1 MSFLVFFLIILGS
14 TPCFGQGP
22 NESPDQ
28 VWEVGDRRWTI
39 EEELRFGKW
48 MEETITEDFFIRYT
62 IPTDCADAVYAIR
75 WIYARIQH
83 LPAAAT
89 TKDGRLIGHWSTDW
103 GFLPTHPEWDRDERF
118 RAVLFYLFPRTW
130 TGTLPLDTYPVRIS
144 PDSVTPGTL
153 FLVTESHTGIVG
165 HVSLDG
171 SQAHPLQTWESAL
184 PVKVQKLSLR
194 NFFSGRPESKA
205 RSGLVKFRW
214 PVSQNGGW
222 TYLAAPEHPFYS
234 EEQYTSDFCKG
245 YADFVEA
252 VARRIDPTDYLPVEK
267 MFKVMGTLTR
277 MLRERV
283 PIVQEGYE
291 QCRDGG
297 CPEASELW
305 EIYSTSGR
313 DEMIVSLV
321 DHLSQIIES
330 NALDKEMAKGMM
342 ETIPIEISENRSV
355 TLYHVY
361 QYHLWLS
368 PHPEDE
374 IEARWGLRK
383 CEMIYAKTRATQD
396 SISFIEKTYR
406 KRNPRFA
413 NFSIRQQQQILQR
426 LNGEWSRSECTEL
439 SLVPKKNIRVSS
451 PPKPSTEPRRG
462 LKKCEAIYTEIRAT
476 WDSMSFIEKTYRAK
490 DPEYADFSLDQ
501 QHRILQRLS
510 EEWSGSRCAG
520 LPPIPEEK
528 VMK

>member
-1 MSFLVFFLIILGS
+1 M
-14 TPCFGQGP
+14 
-22 NESPDQ
+22 
-28 VWEVGDRRWTI
+28 
-39 EEELRFGKW
+39 
-48 MEETITEDFFIRYT
+48 
-62 IPTDCADAVYAIR
+62 
-75 WIYARIQH
+75 
-83 LPAAAT
+83 
-89 TKDGRLIGHWSTDW
+89 
-103 GFLPTHPEWDRDERF
+103 
-118 RAVLFYLFPRTW
+118 
-130 TGTLPLDTYPVRIS
+130 
-144 PDSVTPGTL
+144 
-153 FLVTESHTGIVG
+153 
-165 HVSLDG
+165 
-171 SQAHPLQTWESAL
+171 
-184 PVKVQKLSLR
+184 
-194 NFFSGRPESKA
+194 
-205 RSGLVKFRW
+205 
-214 PVSQNGGW
+214 
-222 TYLAAPEHPFYS
+222 
-234 EEQYTSDFCKG
+234 
-245 YADFVEA
+245 
-252 VARRIDPTDYLPVEK
+252 ARRIDPTDYLPVEK

-439 SLVPKKNIRVSS
+439 SLVPQKNIRVSS

-476 WDSMSFIEKTYRAK
+476 WDSMSFIEKTYRTN
-490 DPEYADFSLDQ
+490 DPDYADFSIEQ
-501 QHRILQRLS
+501 QQQIVQRLS
-510 EEWSGSRCAG
+510 EEWSRSRCTES
-520 LPPIPEEK
+520 PPILQKK
-528 VMK
+528 VKR